1 MAIRDVLAAWKEGEV
16 KMPERSLEDDWYPI
30 RMLDNR
36 VQQGE
41 PLVLTEEIRTLLRRT
56 APTVAIGEAE
66 AEAAL
71 ATTESASALLHEIRR
86 RITEG
91 SRRLSRALHQMYS
104 LRDARDLDGARQQLR
119 DLLAVEVVPHYRDI
133 AEGQLERLGGGE

>member
-1 MAIRDVLAAWKEGEV
+1 MGN
-16 KMPERSLEDDWYPI
+16 LEDDWYPI

-41 PLVLTEEIRTLLRRT
+41 VLELTTDVLELLRRT
-56 APTVAIGEAE
+56 APTVAIGANE

-71 ATTESASALLHEIRR
+71 ASVESSTALLQEIAA
-86 RITEG
+86 RIRDG
-91 SRRLSRALHQMYS
+91 SHRLSRALDRMYT
-104 LRDARDLDGARQQLR
+104 REGKGDLAGARQQMR

-133 AEGQLERLGGGE
+133 AEGELERLDELS

>member
-1 MAIRDVLAAWKEGEV
+1 MEKN
-16 KMPERSLEDDWYPI
+16 LEDDWYPI

-41 PLVLTEEIRTLLRRT
+41 PLVLTDDVRALLRRT
-56 APTVAIGEAE
+56 APTVAISEAE

-71 ATTESASALLHEIRR
+71 ASTESATALLHEIRR

-91 SRRLSRALHQMYS
+91 SHRLSRALHQMYS
-104 LRDARDLDGARQQLR
+104 LRDARDFEGARQQMR
-119 DLLAVEVVPHYRDI
+119 DLLAVEIVPHYRDI
-133 AEGQLERLGGGE
+133 AEGQLERLGDGE

>member
-1 MAIRDVLAAWKEGEV
+1 MTEKN
-16 KMPERSLEDDWYPI
+16 LEDDWYPI

-41 PLVLTEEIRTLLRRT
+41 PLVLTDEVRALLRRT
-56 APTVAIGEAE
+56 APTVAIREVE

-71 ATTESASALLHEIRR
+71 ASTGSATALLHEIRH

-91 SRRLSRALHQMYS
+91 SRRLSRGLHQMYR
-104 LRDARDLDGARQQLR
+104 LRDARDLEGARQQMR
-119 DLLAVEVVPHYRDI
+119 DILAVEVVPHYRDI
-133 AEGQLERLGGGE
+133 AEGQLESLRDAE

>member
-1 MAIRDVLAAWKEGEV
+1 MAEKN
-16 KMPERSLEDDWYPI
+16 LEDDWYPI

-41 PLVLTEEIRTLLRRT
+41 PLVLTDEVCSLLRRS
-56 APTVAIGEAE
+56 APTVALSEAE

-71 ATTESASALLHEIRR
+71 TTSESAAVLLHDIRR

-91 SRRLSRALHQMYS
+91 SRRLSRGLHQMYR
-104 LRDARDLDGARQQLR
+104 LRDAGDIEGARQQMR
-119 DLLAVEVVPHYRDI
+119 EILAVEVVPHYRDI
-133 AEGQLERLGGGE
+133 AEGQLESLLEAE

>member
-1 MAIRDVLAAWKEGEV
+1 MTEKN
-16 KMPERSLEDDWYPI
+16 LEDDWYPI

-41 PLVLTEEIRTLLRRT
+41 PLVLTDEARALLRRT
-56 APTVAIGEAE
+56 APTVAISEAE

-71 ATTESASALLHEIRR
+71 TSTESATALLHEIRR

-91 SRRLSRALHQMYS
+91 SRRLSRGLHQMYR
-104 LRDARDLDGARQQLR
+104 LRDARDLEGARQQMR
-119 DLLAVEVVPHYRDI
+119 EILAVEVVPHYRDI
-133 AEGQLERLGGGE
+133 AEGQLESLSDAIDGGASA

>member
-1 MAIRDVLAAWKEGEV
+1 MVV
-16 KMPERSLEDDWYPI
+16 EDNWYEI

-41 PLVLTEEIRTLLRRT
+41 ALELTGEIRALLRHT
-56 APTVAIGEAE
+56 APTVAINEPEAQ
-66 AEAAL
+66 AAL
-71 ATTESASALLHEIRR
+71 ATVETATFLLHEIRH

-91 SRRLSRALHQMYS
+91 SHRLSRALHQMYS
-104 LRDARDLDGARQQLR
+104 LRDAQDLEGARQQMR

-133 AEGQLERLGGGE
+133 AEGQLERLDEI

>member
-1 MAIRDVLAAWKEGEV
+1 MTEKN
-16 KMPERSLEDDWYPI
+16 LEDDWYPI

-41 PLVLTEEIRTLLRRT
+41 PLVLTGEARDLLRRT
-56 APTVAIGEAE
+56 APTVALSEAE

-71 ATTESASALLHEIRR
+71 ASTQSATALLHEIRR

-91 SRRLSRALHQMYS
+91 SRRLSRALHQMYR
-104 LRDARDLDGARQQLR
+104 LRNARDLEGARQQMR
-119 DLLAVEVVPHYRDI
+119 DVLAVEVVPHYRDI
-133 AEGQLERLGGGE
+133 AEGQLESLGEGE

>member
-1 MAIRDVLAAWKEGEV
+1 MEKN
-16 KMPERSLEDDWYPI
+16 LEDDWYPI

-41 PLVLTEEIRTLLRRT
+41 PLVLTDDVRVLLRRT
-56 APTVAIGEAE
+56 APTVAISAAE

-71 ATTESASALLHEIRR
+71 ASTESAIALLHEIRR

-91 SRRLSRALHQMYS
+91 SRRLSRALHLMYGLEDS
-104 LRDARDLDGARQQLR
+104 RNLEEARQQMR

-133 AEGQLERLGGGE
+133 AEGQLESLSEAE

>member
-1 MAIRDVLAAWKEGEV
+1 MK
-16 KMPERSLEDDWYPI
+16 PSEDDWYEI

-41 PLVLTEEIRTLLRRT
+41 ALELTEEVRALLLRT
-56 APTVAIGEAE
+56 APTVALNESEAQT
-66 AEAAL
+66 AL
-71 ATTESASALLHEIRR
+71 ATVETASSLLHEIRR

-91 SRRLSRALHQMYS
+91 SLRLSRALHQMYS
-104 LRDARDLDGARQQLR
+104 LRDAQDLEGARQQMR

-133 AEGQLERLGGGE
+133 AEGQLERLDGS